1 MISLRQFQ
9 TSDAELLV
17 TYLNTAE
24 VTQYITGAIPSP
36 YTTDDALWWIEHA
49 NQTVHIK
56 AIEYQGKFV
65 GCISATVGQFEY
77 AYSAEL
83 GYWIG
88 KDFWD
93 LGITTEAVKQFSES
107 LFCTN
112 KLSRLF
118 VSVVAQ
124 NKASIRVLEKNGFS
138 LEGVLKNASCKVEA
152 TSGIK
157 QYFDEY
163 LLAKVASS

>member
-1 MISLRQFQ
+1 MITLRQFQ
-9 TSDAELLV
+9 TSDSEHLV
-17 TYLNTAE
+17 THLNTPD
-24 VTQYITGAIPSP
+24 VIQYITGAIPSP
-36 YTTDDALWWIEHA
+36 YTKGDALWWIQHA
-49 NQTVHIK
+49 NQTDHIK
-56 AIEYQGKFV
+56 AIEYQGQFV

-77 AYSAEL
+77 NNSAEL

-88 KDFWD
+88 KCFWN

-112 KLSRLF
+112 KLNRLF

-138 LEGVLKNASCKVEA
+138 LEGVLKNASFKVDA
-152 TSGIK
+152 NTGVK
-157 QYFDEY
+157 HLFDEH
-163 LLAKVASS
+163 LLAKLA